1 MLIACLSWLSPAAQE
16 LSINHSAATYDSII
30 TAWKQHNIYESF
42 DDYIDSYI
50 SLDKEYVGALG
61 VVSDSVYKARLSAMP
76 SPIRLPYNNIIKER
90 IIAYTNTYKSVTE
103 RMLGYSKYYFP
114 MFEEELAKNG
124 LPLELKFLA
133 VVESALTPTAVSRAG
148 AVGLWQMMLATGRH
162 YGLEVSSM
170 VDQRRDPLASTKA
183 ACAYLKE
190 LYNIYGDWT
199 LALASY
205 NYGPGNVNKAL
216 SRSTAENKTY
226 WDIYPYLPRETR
238 NYIPTLVALIYSYHY
253 YNEHNIKP
261 KTPPMPLAVDTVTIN
276 KNMHLG
282 QVASTLDVP
291 LELLQ
296 LLNPQYKLDII
307 PAASKPYSLVLPQQE
322 IARFIDN
329 EASIY
334 AKDTIYMAEYLKV
347 PGANINKALASN
359 SGTVYK
365 VKSGD
370 TLGAIAKKHGTTV
383 SQIKKING
391 LKNDVLKIGQSLN
404 VN

>member
-1 MLIACLSWLSPAAQE
+1 
-16 LSINHSAATYDSII
+16 
-30 TAWKQHNIYESF
+30 
-42 DDYIDSYI
+42 
-50 SLDKEYVGALG
+50 
-61 VVSDSVYKARLSAMP
+61 
-76 SPIRLPYNNIIKER
+76 
-90 IIAYTNTYKSVTE
+90 
-103 RMLGYSKYYFP
+103 MLGYSKYYFP